1 MWYSLSKT
9 LAEDAAWKFAKDN
22 NIDMVCINPG
32 MVAGPL
38 LQPEINFSV
47 TPILNLINGSVSRN
61 KCSGTKTFPNL
72 SYPWVNVKDVAEF
85 HILAYEVVVEDI
97 VWLRE

>member
-1 MWYSLSKT
+1 MATSLHTAKPITSPEDVVDETLFSDPDICRESKNWYFLSKT
-9 LAEDAAWKFAKDN
+9 LAEDAAWKFAEEN

-47 TPILNLINGSVSRN
+47 TPILNLING
-61 KCSGTKTFPNL
+61 
-72 SYPWVNVKDVAEF
+72 
-85 HILAYEVVVEDI
+85 
-97 VWLRE
+97 